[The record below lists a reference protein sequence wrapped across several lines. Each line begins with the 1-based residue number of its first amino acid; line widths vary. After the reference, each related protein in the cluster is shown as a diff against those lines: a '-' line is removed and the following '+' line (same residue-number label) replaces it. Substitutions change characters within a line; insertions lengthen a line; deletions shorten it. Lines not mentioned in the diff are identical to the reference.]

1 MEGILV
7 RRIMTEEFQLKVIG
21 WIESDLTQ
29 TEKAPPQGAGSGQE
43 AWLVLE
49 PEFLDGLD
57 GIQAGD
63 HLLVFT
69 WLHLAERWPLK
80 LPPHGNHQL
89 PPKGV
94 FGTRSPH
101 RPNPIGVHLVEV
113 LAVEGNRLHLRDME
127 AVNGTP
133 VVDIKC
139 VL

>member
-1 MEGILV
+1 MP
-7 RRIMTEEFQLKVIG
+7 EEYQITMIG

-29 TEKAPPQGAGSGQE
+29 VEKAPPQGAGSGLE

-49 PEFLDGLD
+49 PEFVEGLD

-63 HLLVFT
+63 QLLVFT

-101 RPNPIGVHLVEV
+101 RPNPIGVHVVEV
-113 LAVEGNRLHLRDME
+113 LAVEGNRLHLRDLE
-127 AVNGTP
+127 AVHGTP

-139 VL
+139 VV

>member
-1 MEGILV
+1 MS
-7 RRIMTEEFQLKVIG
+7 EEFQVKVIG
-21 WIESDLTQ
+21 RIESDLSQ
-29 TEKAPPQGAGSGQE
+29 VEKAPAQGVGSRLE

-49 PEFLDGLD
+49 PEFVEGLD
-57 GIQAGD
+57 GIRAGD
-63 HLLVFT
+63 HLLVYT

-80 LPPHGNHQL
+80 LPPHSNHQL
-89 PPKGV
+89 ASRGV

-113 LAVEGNRLHLRDME
+113 LEVDGNRLRLRDME
-127 AVNGTP
+127 AVDGTP

>member
-1 MEGILV
+1 
-7 RRIMTEEFQLKVIG
+7 MTEEFQLKVIG

>member
-1 MEGILV
+1 MA
-7 RRIMTEEFQLKVIG
+7 EEFQLKVIG

-29 TEKAPPQGAGSGQE
+29 AEKAPPQGAGSGLE

-49 PEFLDGLD
+49 PEYVGGLD

-63 HLLVFT
+63 QLLVFT
-69 WLHLAERWPLK
+69 WLHLAQRWPLK
-80 LPPHGNHQL
+80 LPPHGNHDL

-113 LAVEGNRLHLRDME
+113 LAVEGSRLRLRDME

-133 VVDIKC
+133 VVDIKS
-139 VL
+139 VLK

>member
-1 MEGILV
+1 MP
-7 RRIMTEEFQLKVIG
+7 EEYQLKVIG

-29 TEKAPPQGAGSGQE
+29 VEKAPPQGAGSGLE

-49 PEFLDGLD
+49 PEFVEGLD

-63 HLLVFT
+63 RLLVFT

-89 PPKGV
+89 PPRGV

-101 RPNPIGVHLVEV
+101 RPNPIGIHLVQV

-127 AVNGTP
+127 AVDGTP

-139 VL
+139 VM

>member
-1 MEGILV
+1 MP
-7 RRIMTEEFQLKVIG
+7 EEYQIKVIG

-29 TEKAPPQGAGSGQE
+29 VEKAPPQGAGSGLE

-49 PEFLDGLD
+49 PEFVEGLD

-63 HLLVFT
+63 RLLVFT

-101 RPNPIGVHLVEV
+101 RPNPIGVHLAEV
-113 LAVEGNRLHLRDME
+113 LAVEGNRLHLRDIE
-127 AVNGTP
+127 AVDGTP

-139 VL
+139 VM

>member
-1 MEGILV
+1 MS
-7 RRIMTEEFQLKVIG
+7 EEYQVKVIG
-21 WIESDLTQ
+21 RIESDLTQ
-29 TEKAPPQGAGSGQE
+29 VEKAPPQGAGSGLE
-43 AWLVLE
+43 AWLVVE
-49 PEFLDGLD
+49 PEFVEGLD

-63 HLLVFT
+63 HLLVLT
-69 WLHLAERWPLK
+69 WLQLAERWPLK

-113 LAVEGNRLHLRDME
+113 LEVDGNRLRLRDIE
-127 AVNGTP
+127 AVDGTP

-139 VL
+139 AL

>member
-1 MEGILV
+1 MA
-7 RRIMTEEFQLKVIG
+7 EEFQLKVIG
-21 WIESDLTQ
+21 WIESVLTQ
-29 TEKAPPQGAGSGQE
+29 AEKTPSQGVGSGLE
-43 AWLVLE
+43 AWLVLK
-49 PEFLDGLD
+49 PEYVDGLD

-80 LPPHGNHQL
+80 LPPHGNHDL

-101 RPNPIGVHLVEV
+101 RPNPIGVHLVTV
-113 LAVEGNRLHLRDME
+113 LAVEGKRLRLSDME

-133 VVDIKC
+133 VVDIKS
-139 VL
+139 VLK

>member
-1 MEGILV
+1 MP
-7 RRIMTEEFQLKVIG
+7 EEYQIKVIG
-21 WIESDLTQ
+21 RIESDLSQ
-29 TEKAPPQGAGSGQE
+29 VEKAPAQGVGSRLE

-49 PEFLDGLD
+49 PEFVEGLD
-57 GIQAGD
+57 GIRAGD
-63 HLLVFT
+63 QLLVLT

-113 LAVEGNRLHLRDME
+113 LEVDGNRLRLRDME
-127 AVNGTP
+127 AVDGTP

-139 VL
+139 VLD

>member
-1 MEGILV
+1 MA
-7 RRIMTEEFQLKVIG
+7 EEFQLKVIG

-29 TEKAPPQGAGSGQE
+29 AEKAPSQGAGSGQE

-49 PEFLDGLD
+49 PEYVDGLD

-63 HLLVFT
+63 QLLVFT
-69 WLHLAERWPLK
+69 WLHLAQRWPLQ
-80 LPPHGNHQL
+80 LPLHGNHQL

-101 RPNPIGVHLVEV
+101 RPNPIGVHLLTV
-113 LAVEGNRLHLRDME
+113 LELEGNRLRLRDME
-127 AVNGTP
+127 AINGTP

-139 VL
+139 A

>member
-1 MEGILV
+1 MA
-7 RRIMTEEFQLKVIG
+7 EEFQLKVIG
-21 WIESDLTQ
+21 WIESVLTQ
-29 TEKAPPQGAGSGQE
+29 AEKAPSQGVGSGLE
-43 AWLVLE
+43 AWLVLK
-49 PEFLDGLD
+49 PEYVDGLD

-80 LPPHGNHQL
+80 LPPHGNHDL

-101 RPNPIGVHLVEV
+101 RPNPIGVHLVTV
-113 LAVEGNRLHLRDME
+113 LAVEGKRLRLSDME

-133 VVDIKC
+133 VVDIKS
-139 VL
+139 VLK

>member
-1 MEGILV
+1 MP
-7 RRIMTEEFQLKVIG
+7 EEYQITMIG

-29 TEKAPPQGAGSGQE
+29 VEKAPPQGAGSGLE

-49 PEFLDGLD
+49 PEFVEGLD

-63 HLLVFT
+63 RLLVFT

-101 RPNPIGVHLVEV
+101 RPNPIGIHKVKVV
-113 LAVEGNRLHLRDME
+113 AVEGNRLRLRDME
-127 AVNGTP
+127 AIDGTP

-139 VL
+139 AIR

>member
-1 MEGILV
+1 MPKEY
-7 RRIMTEEFQLKVIG
+7 QLKVIG

-29 TEKAPPQGAGSGQE
+29 VEKAPPQGADSGLE
-43 AWLVLE
+43 AWLVLK
-49 PEFLDGLD
+49 PEYADGLD
-57 GIQAGD
+57 GIEVGD
-63 HLLVFT
+63 QLLVFT

-101 RPNPIGVHLVEV
+101 RPNPIGVHMVEV
-113 LAVEGNRLHLRDME
+113 LAVEGHRLRLRDME
-127 AVNGTP
+127 AVDGTP

-139 VL
+139 VF

>member
-1 MEGILV
+1 MA
-7 RRIMTEEFQLKVIG
+7 EEYQLRVIG

-29 TEKAPPQGAGSGQE
+29 VEKAPPQGAGSGQE

-49 PEFLDGLD
+49 REYAEGLD

-63 HLLVFT
+63 QLLVFT
-69 WLHLAERWPLK
+69 WLQFAERWPLK

-101 RPNPIGVHLVEV
+101 RPNPIGVHEVEV

-127 AVNGTP
+127 AIHGTP

-139 VL
+139 VLD

>member
-1 MEGILV
+1 MS
-7 RRIMTEEFQLKVIG
+7 EEFQVKVIG
-21 WIESDLTQ
+21 RIESDLSQ
-29 TEKAPPQGAGSGQE
+29 VEKAPAQGVGSRLE

-49 PEFLDGLD
+49 PEFVEGLD
-57 GIQAGD
+57 GIRAGD
-63 HLLVFT
+63 QLLVFT

-89 PPKGV
+89 PPMGV

-101 RPNPIGVHLVEV
+101 RPNPIGVHLVQV
-113 LAVEGNRLHLRDME
+113 LAVEGNRLRLRDME
-127 AVNGTP
+127 AVDGTP

>member
-1 MEGILV
+1 MP
-7 RRIMTEEFQLKVIG
+7 EEYQITMIG

-29 TEKAPPQGAGSGQE
+29 VEKAPPQGAGSGLE

-49 PEFLDGLD
+49 PEFVEGLD

-63 HLLVFT
+63 RLLVFT

-89 PPKGV
+89 PPRGV
-94 FGTRSPH
+94 FGMRSPH
-101 RPNPIGVHLVEV
+101 RPNPIGVHLAEV
-113 LAVEGNRLHLRDME
+113 LAVEGNRLRLRDME
-127 AVNGTP
+127 AVDGTP

-139 VL
+139 VM

>member
-1 MEGILV
+1 MP
-7 RRIMTEEFQLKVIG
+7 EEYQLKVIG

-29 TEKAPPQGAGSGQE
+29 VEKAPPQGAGSGLE

-49 PEFLDGLD
+49 PEFVEGLD

-63 HLLVFT
+63 RLLVFT

-113 LAVEGNRLHLRDME
+113 LAVEGNRLHLRDIE
-127 AVNGTP
+127 AVDGTP